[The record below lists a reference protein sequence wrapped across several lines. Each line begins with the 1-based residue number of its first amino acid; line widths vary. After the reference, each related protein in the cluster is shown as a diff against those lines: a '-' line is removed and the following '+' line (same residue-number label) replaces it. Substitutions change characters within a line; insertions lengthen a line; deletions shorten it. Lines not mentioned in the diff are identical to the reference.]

1 MTISWEVFAAI
12 VTWLT
17 TVAIIVFRVGRMT
30 QEFTA
35 ITQEVE
41 RLRNDLRGDL
51 ERLRADLRQ
60 VADRYNDRLGELE
73 RTSAVVK
80 DALRRA
86 EK

>member
-1 MTISWEVFAAI
+1 LTISWEVFAAI